1 METRYKNLL
10 IGGLFSLILVMAI
23 GYSAFATQLNIN
35 GTSNITSSW
44 DVHIKSI
51 TPGTPVGNAVN
62 KSATVGDSKLSATFA
77 AELLV
82 PNDSITYT
90 IEVENSG
97 SLDAKL
103 SSLTFTPGASAAIT
117 YSYNNIAKDDVIAA
131 GGTKE
136 FTVTVA
142 YNNVN
147 TQPAEAD
154 RTSALLMVLS
164 FIQA

>member
-23 GYSAFATQLNIN
+23 CYSAFATQLNIN

-77 AELLV
+77 AELLA

-117 YSYNNIAKDDVIAA
+117 YSYDNIAKDDVIAA

-142 YNNVN
+142 YNNIN
-147 TQPAEAD
+147 TQPTEAD
-154 RTSALLMVLS
+154 KTSALSMVLS

>member
-51 TPGTPVGNAVN
+51 TPETPVGTAVN
-62 KSATVGDSKLSATFA
+62 KSATVGDSKLSATFE
-77 AELLV
+77 AELLA
-82 PNDSITYT
+82 PKDSITYT

-103 SSLTFTPGASAAIT
+103 SGLTFTPGVSTAIA
-117 YSYNNIAKDDVIAA
+117 YSYSDIAKDDVVTA
-131 GGTKE
+131 GGTKK
-136 FTVTVA
+136 FKVTVT
-142 YNNVN
+142 YNNIS
-147 TQPAEAD
+147 TQPTEAD
-154 RTSALLMVLS
+154 KTSQLAMVLS
-164 FIQA
+164 FVQA